1 MPGGKTV
8 FLFVLLLLGFATA
21 LPFRRVRQNERPVS
35 SSDGSFKFVLRQPV
49 PLQVSPRRISSPADI
64 PSELMSVT
72 TDSRHEVA
80 ANLGSNRDLCS
91 TPNVV
96 PLPDHVGQ
104 VDRFFSIHPR
114 REKRHREFA
123 LPEHKHDVPDRAAP
137 TYRRTAHTH
146 DQPQPL
152 IHRIVDG
159 DSLTELSQRY
169 LGTSERFLEIYEINR
184 DRLASPHIL
193 PIGTEIVIPTRRDKT
208 TDQSSVRGKIVNKTS
223 QFLAADPATTTPGL
237 GGMPARGPPRVG

>member
-8 FLFVLLLLGFATA
+8 FLLVLLLLGFATA
-21 LPFRRVRQNERPVS
+21 LPFRRVRQNERSVS
-35 SSDGSFKFVLRQPV
+35 PPDDSFKFVLRQPV

-80 ANLGSNRDLCS
+80 DDLRSNQDLCS

-104 VDRFFSIHPR
+104 VDRVFSIHPR
-114 REKRHREFA
+114 LEKRHRELA
-123 LPEHKHDVPDRAAP
+123 SPEHEHDVPDRAAP
-137 TYRRTAHTH
+137 TYRKTVHTH
-146 DQPQPL
+146 GQPRPL

-169 LGTSERFLEIYEINR
+169 LGTSERYLEIYELNR
-184 DRLASPHIL
+184 SRLASPHIL
-193 PIGTEIVIPTRRDKT
+193 PIGTEIVIPARRDKT
-208 TDQSSVRGKIVNKTS
+208 TGQSSVSGRIVNKKS
-223 QFLAADPATTTPGL
+223 QFLAGDPATTTPRI
-237 GGMPARGPPRVG
+237 GGMPARGPPCVV